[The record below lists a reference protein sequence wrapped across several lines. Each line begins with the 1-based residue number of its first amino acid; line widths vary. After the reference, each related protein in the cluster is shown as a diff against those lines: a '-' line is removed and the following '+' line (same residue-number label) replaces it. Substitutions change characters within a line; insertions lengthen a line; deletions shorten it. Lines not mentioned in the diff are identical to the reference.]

1 MSRTALIAGA
11 SGLVGGHLLQRLL
24 AEPAYAHVA
33 ALGRRPLALTH
44 PKLTQHVIDFD
55 RVREAANFPRVDD
68 VFCCLG
74 TTIKKAGSQD
84 AFYEVDF
91 LYVHELARTALAYG
105 ATQFLLVSSLGA
117 NPHSRIF
124 YSRVK
129 GEVEEA
135 VSRLSYRT
143 VHIFRP
149 SLLLGERAERRLGEG
164 VGIAVSRVVSPLM
177 VGPLRKYRP
186 IAADA
191 VAAAMVRAALGG
203 KPGVIIHEGA
213 ELGAGSGVQ

>member
-1 MSRTALIAGA
+1 MTRTALVAGA
-11 SGLVGGHLLQRLL
+11 SGLVGGHLLRRLL
-24 AEPAYAHVA
+24 AEPAYEHVA
-33 ALGRRPLALTH
+33 ALGRRSLPVTH

-55 RVREAANFPRVDD
+55 RLREAANFPRADD

-117 NPHSRIF
+117 NPRSRIF

-135 VSRLSYRT
+135 VSRLAYRA

-149 SLLLGERAERRLGEG
+149 SLLLGERAERRLGES
-164 VGIAVSRVVSPLM
+164 VGIALSRLASPLFA
-177 VGPLRKYRP
+177 GPLRKYRP

-203 KPGVIIHEGA
+203 GAGIMLHEGD
-213 ELGAGSGVQ
+213 GII